1 MPPSHAF
8 CDPARLRGKSLRL
21 HSVQG
26 PPLLLVCDL
35 NKSRTLSLQA
45 PPLQKEEKSSCG
57 MFVLSIVA
65 GTPTYTLNTWHTQVL
80 SKYLLS
86 KRKRKGGKEENR
98 LIFVRL
104 VLNTALRMLG
114 VILDTTM
121 RWKWYLS

>member
-1 MPPSHAF
+1 
-8 CDPARLRGKSLRL
+8 
-21 HSVQG
+21 
-26 PPLLLVCDL
+26 
-35 NKSRTLSLQA
+35 
-45 PPLQKEEKSSCG
+45 